1 MEDSSCGVY
10 FTPGS
15 KLRLDTTLTYPKAF
29 ATRQKEDD
37 RKAAKEM
44 GSGR

>member
-1 MEDSSCGVY
+1 MEDSRCGI
-10 FTPGS
+10 FLTQCS
-15 KLRLDTTLTYPKAF
+15 KFNLDRTLTYPKACD
-29 ATRQKEDD
+29 TRYKEDD